1 MPPRRRHVVGGA
13 ALGLA
18 AMARTTCFLS
28 PVPGPL
34 VVHREALPVSLSEPT
49 GRQADFGSSSIAPL
63 GLGMVAGACGV
74 LQRAAVRRKGFLEI
88 GQEAPRFK
96 LPDESGNIIDLEE
109 LLKKKMQ
116 VLIWWYPKA
125 NTPG

>member
-1 MPPRRRHVVGGA
+1 MRLRRRHVVSGA

-18 AMARTTCFLS
+18 CIAWSSCFLS
-28 PVPGPL
+28 PVQETG
-34 VVHREALPVSLSEPT
+34 VVQCKPRMASSREPYS
-49 GRQADFGSSSIAPL
+49 DFGSSFAPL

-74 LQRAAVRRKGFLEI
+74 VRSVAISRRGHVAI
-88 GQEAPRFK
+88 GQDAPMFK
-96 LPDESGNIIDLEE
+96 LPDESGNMISLKDLI
-109 LLKKKMQ
+109 KKGMQ

>member
-1 MPPRRRHVVGGA
+1 MPLRRRHMLSGA

-18 AMARTTCFLS
+18 GMVWSACFLS
-28 PVPGPL
+28 PVLGPITIQ
-34 VVHREALPVSLSEPT
+34 RKPRTASSSESY
-49 GRQADFGSSSIAPL
+49 FGSSGSFAPL

-74 LQRAAVRRKGFLEI
+74 LRSVAVSRRGFLAT
-88 GQEAPRFK
+88 GQDAPLFK
-96 LPDESGNIIDLEE
+96 LPDESGNMISLKDLI
-109 LLKKKMQ
+109 KKGMQ